1 MFNMKASDF
10 KVLGESKDT
19 PGFFELLIKCPKE
32 LNPHDEVLYDGS
44 LVVGYDKDSKT
55 LHLVEFKD
63 DDYDDDDIDNY
74 QRKFVIDEY
83 IDSDGRESVILD
95 FSYTAESGDERETMK
110 IIVKFIEKTEN
121 DKETFDLIERAI
133 IDYMI

>member
-10 KVLGESKDT
+10 NVLGESRDT
-19 PGFFELLIKCPKE
+19 PGFYELLIKCPKE

-44 LVVGYDKDSKT
+44 LVMGYDKDSKT

-63 DDYDDDDIDNY
+63 DDCDDDVDSY
-74 QRKFVIDEY
+74 QQKFVIEGY
-83 IDSDGRESVILD
+83 IDSNGRESVILD
-95 FSYTAESGDERETMK
+95 FSYISESGDDRETTK
-110 IIVKFIEKTEN
+110 IIVNFIEKTEN
-121 DKETFDLIERAI
+121 DKETFDFIERAI